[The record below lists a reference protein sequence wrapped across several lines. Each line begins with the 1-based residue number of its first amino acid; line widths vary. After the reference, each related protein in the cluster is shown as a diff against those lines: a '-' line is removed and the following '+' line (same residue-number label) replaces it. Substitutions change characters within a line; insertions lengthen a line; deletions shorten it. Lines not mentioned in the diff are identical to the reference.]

1 MLLGTVESVNGLHQ
15 RSAFLTNLVLRAIVK
30 DTEASMFPPILEAV
44 AVGVVSGLLVDYLRP
59 ILGRVWLAR
68 KKNLACP

>member
-1 MLLGTVESVNGLHQ
+1 
-15 RSAFLTNLVLRAIVK
+15 
-30 DTEASMFPPILEAV
+30 MFPPILEAV